1 MACSRCGCA
10 ACAGTSDARKPSYGR
25 RLERRG
31 DVRRF
36 FSLPAVQGIAV
47 ERGVRGDLL
56 EELER
61 VVALEWEQFDA
72 VLGMNG
78 RAGCQDDLRSF
89 LSYRCAQYL
98 AFPHPLIPL
107 VLGEY
112 VEAERT
118 GRNLVE
124 EKYARMMAVTD
135 PDGYQRDWA
144 RRLGTPSPV
153 RAAALR
159 QIRALL
165 SPALESAARELP
177 QSHRHARPDESVPG
191 RVSALDYFEA
201 EVAGYSLG
209 TLFALRD
216 ALGEQLKHTNPIAL
230 SYVLA
235 ARLGKAT
242 EAIS

>member
-1 MACSRCGCA
+1 MGACACSHREA
-10 ACAGTSDARKPSYGR
+10 SDSYGR
-25 RLERRG
+25 RLGRRRAM
-31 DVRRF
+31 DALF
-36 FSLPAVQGIAV
+36 AAPAVV
-47 ERGVRGDLL
+47 GVMEGAGLGKAARADLQQL
-56 EELER
+56 
-61 VVALEWEQFDA
+61 VGLEWEHFDA

-89 LSYRCAQYL
+89 FSYRCAQYL
-98 AFPHPLIPL
+98 AFPHRLIPL

-112 VEAERT
+112 EDAERM

-135 PDGYQRDWA
+135 PDGYRRGWAQRLA
-144 RRLGTPSPV
+144 APSPV

-165 SPALESAARELP
+165 SPALEEAARELP
-177 QSHRHARPDESVPG
+177 QSHRHARPDESAPG

-216 ALGEQLKHTNPIAL
+216 ALGEQLAHANPIAL

-235 ARLGKAT
+235 ARLDKAT
-242 EAIS
+242 EAMS

>member
-1 MACSRCGCA
+1 MGTC
-10 ACAGTSDARKPSYGR
+10 ACACREGSGSYGR
-25 RLERRG
+25 RLERRRAMDALFSAPG
-31 DVRRF
+31 VVDVMAGEGLGESARADLRR
-36 FSLPAVQGIAV
+36 LVG
-47 ERGVRGDLL
+47 
-56 EELER
+56 
-61 VVALEWEQFDA
+61 LEWEQFDA

-98 AFPHPLIPL
+98 AFPHRLIPL

-112 VEAERT
+112 EEAERT

-144 RRLGTPSPV
+144 QRLGTPSPV

-165 SPALESAARELP
+165 SPALEAAARELP
-177 QSHRHARPDESVPG
+177 QSHRHARPDESAPG

-201 EVAGYSLG
+201 ELAGYSLG

-235 ARLGKAT
+235 ARLSKAT